1 MLRNEGNPSKFSVFG
16 YLAMGIILLETGSVE
31 VKTLQDDGAGAV
43 RDRLRVLLEVAVAIG
58 RREGLLGNRK
68 GAAGNDKKDTIEG
81 DHDDV
86 AD

>member
-1 MLRNEGNPSKFSVFG
+1 MLRNEGNPSIFSVFG

-68 GAAGNDKKDTIEG
+68 GAAGNGKKDTIEG

>member
-1 MLRNEGNPSKFSVFG
+1 
-16 YLAMGIILLETGSVE
+16 MGIILIETGSVE
-31 VKTLQDDGAGAV
+31 VKKLQDDGTEAV

-68 GAAGNDKKDTIEG
+68 GAAGNDKKDTTKG
-81 DHDDV
+81 DHDNV

>member
-1 MLRNEGNPSKFSVFG
+1 VLRNEGNSSKFSVFG

-58 RREGLLGNRK
+58 RREGLLGNRE
-68 GAAGNDKKDTIEG
+68 GAAGKDKKDTIEG

>member
-1 MLRNEGNPSKFSVFG
+1 MLRNEGKRSIFSVFG

-58 RREGLLGNRK
+58 RREGLLSNGE
-68 GAAGNDKKDTIEG
+68 GAAEKDKKDTIEG
-81 DHDDV
+81 DHNNV